1 MLGEGWAL
9 APETIGEICRSLSRS
24 RSLSLSLSLSSL
36 SRSRCSLS
44 LSLSR
49 SLWCEWE
56 LWLLKLAVG
65 IFAVTDESD
74 ESEEDV
80 VVVFEPDT
88 DLLPDLLVDTENK
101 M

>member
-1 MLGEGWAL
+1 
-9 APETIGEICRSLSRS
+9 
-24 RSLSLSLSLSSL
+24 
-36 SRSRCSLS
+36 
-44 LSLSR
+44 
-49 SLWCEWE
+49 
-56 LWLLKLAVG
+56 VG
-65 IFAVTDESD
+65 IFAVTDDSD